1 MLKSDKIAIEN
12 IIKQAENGFIKIGD
26 ENFGFWH
33 FYTRFYFQIEGKTN
47 AKNTKY
53 PIINIPNYNTFLNEL
68 ESYLQTAKK
77 FYAND
82 QNYYMLNN
90 QSFTQKLFLD
100 LVVNATNFDF
110 NNFISHIQTRKKM
123 IENPLKTGVFKLGEY
138 EGLTILG
145 NVVKN
150 PSGLETPYE
159 FEVAF
164 EDQHGNRFKLPSISF
179 GTIDDTCFVM
189 AVQNKADK
197 ETNPLRKKLDR
208 YFRKVNKNVDTN
220 EVISNVSPNAL
231 VSLTL
236 FNSLIK
242 QSGIKRIVAPN
253 FMPVRYNGNKIA
265 GYIKNTKSVPKETSE
280 NLTLVEQIKK
290 YNREKRREFLEKH
303 NKNQFNITNKFTYL
317 FIRYCHHFPAC
328 EAIYDDARQS
338 MIVYLS
344 KTNEKVDD
352 NIIYNLDKSVSAKL
366 EFESG
371 LSK

>member
-1 MLKSDKIAIEN
+1 MLNSDKIAIEN

-53 PIINIPNYNTFLNEL
+53 PIINIPNYNKFLNEL

-164 EDQHGNRFKLPSISF
+164 EDQHGNRFKLPSISLEQLMTHVLLWQF
-179 GTIDDTCFVM
+179 KTKRT
-189 AVQNKADK
+189 
-197 ETNPLRKKLDR
+197 KKQIRLE
-208 YFRKVNKNVDTN
+208 K
-220 EVISNVSPNAL
+220 
-231 VSLTL
+231 
-236 FNSLIK
+236 
-242 QSGIKRIVAPN
+242 
-253 FMPVRYNGNKIA
+253 
-265 GYIKNTKSVPKETSE
+265 
-280 NLTLVEQIKK
+280 NLTDI
-290 YNREKRREFLEKH
+290 LERLTKMLTQM
-303 NKNQFNITNKFTYL
+303 KL
-317 FIRYCHHFPAC
+317 FQMCHPMHLF
-328 EAIYDDARQS
+328 R
-338 MIVYLS
+338 
-344 KTNEKVDD
+344 
-352 NIIYNLDKSVSAKL
+352 
-366 EFESG
+366 
-371 LSK
+371 